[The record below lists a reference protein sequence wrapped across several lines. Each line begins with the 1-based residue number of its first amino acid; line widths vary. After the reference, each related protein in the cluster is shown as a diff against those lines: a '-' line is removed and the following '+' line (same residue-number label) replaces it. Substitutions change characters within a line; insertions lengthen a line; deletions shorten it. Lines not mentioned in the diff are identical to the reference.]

1 MGQADHGRSLSSLKC
16 ASTSIGNSWMVAR
29 SPGTAESTVKV
40 HLKNIL
46 RKINARNR
54 TQAALWA
61 VEHGIGPQEHEAYST
76 AAQ

>member
-1 MGQADHGRSLSSLKC
+1 M
-16 ASTSIGNSWMVAR
+16 
-29 SPGTAESTVKV
+29 KV